1 MKRAYYYVP
10 LAIAILFGLA
20 VSAIA
25 SSPLVYGDNVP
36 GCQGSGSSTAKV
48 ILGGRVIT
56 PSTILRTA
64 NGQSCQANE
73 TAINMVSMIRTVV
86 VSPDGTPTQNGT
98 ALLSAMN
105 TISNASPSAANP
117 WLLKLEPGI
126 YDMGSNALAL
136 KPYVDLEG
144 SGEGTTLIS
153 STVASSNFP
162 PAQGTLVMASNTEA
176 RFVKITNSGTSTY
189 STAIL
194 VGSSVSNAKVT
205 HVTTTVAGS
214 GWSYGL
220 VNDGGKLSV
229 QDSTLSA
236 TGSTDSAGIHNNGS
250 TASLTVENST
260 LSSSGGSYSHG
271 LLNVSG
277 TVIIQNSSLS
287 STSSAGTY
295 GLYTSS
301 GTITVQNSN
310 LSSVNNNGTADGIYT
325 EANSV
330 VTIQGSALSGAGFN
344 GNGFYNTN
352 SNSTIQFS
360 TLNGTGVAGLNLSG
374 YGVVNFSGTVGIGA
388 SQLSGSNGSALAYG
402 TIKCVASY
410 NASYAALSATCN

>member
-1 MKRAYYYVP
+1 MKRAYYYAP
-10 LAIAILFGLA
+10 LTIAILFGLA
-20 VSAIA
+20 ISAIA
-25 SSPLVYGDNVP
+25 SSPVVYGDNIP
-36 GCQGSGSSTAKV
+36 GCQGTGSSTAKV

-64 NGQSCQANE
+64 NGQPCGTNE
-73 TAINMVSMIRTVV
+73 TAINMVSLTRTVV
-86 VSPDGTPTQNGT
+86 VSPNGTPAQNGS

-117 WLLKLEPGI
+117 WLLKLEPGN
-126 YDMGSNALAL
+126 YDMGSSALIL

-144 SGEGTTLIS
+144 SGEDTTLIS
-153 STVASSNFP
+153 STVASSSFP

-176 RFVKITNSGTSTY
+176 RFVKITNSGTGTY

-194 VGSSVSNAKVT
+194 VGSSVSKARVT
-205 HVTTTVAGS
+205 HVTTVVAGS

-220 VNDGGKLSV
+220 INDNGKFSV
-229 QDSTLSA
+229 QESSLSA

-250 TASLTVENST
+250 AASLTVENST

-271 LLNVSG
+271 IINISG
-277 TVIIQNSSLS
+277 TVTIQNSSL
-287 STSSAGTY
+287 TSATSAIAGETY

-310 LSSVNNNGTADGIYT
+310 LISNNGKAYGFYT

-330 VTIQGSALSGAGFN
+330 VTIQGSALSGTGFASV
-344 GNGFYNTN
+344 GFYSTN
-352 SNSTIQFS
+352 SNSLIQSS
-360 TLNGTGVAGLNLSG
+360 TLNGTGTSPLTNIG
-374 YGVVNFSGTVGIGA
+374 YGVANGSGTVKIGA
-388 SQLSGSNGSALAYG
+388 SQLSGTSGSAFG
-402 TIKCVASY
+402 TVTCVASY
-410 NASYAALSATCN
+410 NASYAALSSSCT